1 MLNSKTYIMK
11 TKLNLFLLL
20 PFFALTMFTSCQDE
34 VIEISE
40 PNVEETFAADSN
52 LASLMSKT
60 STKDGSSD
68 NIIDR
73 ANCLSV
79 HLPVTVV
86 VNGLQIII
94 DSEEDFEVIE
104 AIFDEFEDDNDDLE
118 IVFPITII
126 LSDYSEIVINNYD
139 ELEAFIAECSD
150 ENEHDDDIECIDFQY
165 PLTISVYNA
174 DFQVIDTITISS
186 DEELHRFIRNLDGGL
201 LASLN
206 FPVTMVYAD
215 GSTVEVHNN
224 SELERIIQD
233 AEEAC
238 DEDDD
243 YDHNDDDFTK
253 ERLDNLLVSCPWL
266 IHDIRRSN
274 NDLRN
279 DYREYVMVFRTDG
292 TVKVRARNGDMLTG
306 TWTTRITDYG
316 AKITLDFD
324 TIVDFTLDWFVY
336 EIEDGK
342 IKLFTEG
349 GNRIILVKACD
360 IIVDHTLER
369 IESYLQEC
377 LWRVARLQVDG
388 NDNEGD
394 YIGTPLKFF
403 ENGTVKI
410 RVNGE
415 LVEGTWDVLAYN
427 AGFVLQ
433 INLEGRPDLH
443 LEWLITFLEPG
454 LIKLESQ
461 NNQMVLKRHCPEG
474 DEDVNYI
481 SNVLNEGEW
490 EVALYEDGYANP
502 VNETENYYMYVIDFL
517 ENGWVK
523 VTDPNN
529 GIIDGSWLVYRN
541 DDGML
546 KLGLNFGLEPP
557 FDELNHR
564 WKIVEVAENRI
575 ELKDLSASG
584 TVERILVFEKLQ

>member
-1 MLNSKTYIMK
+1 MK

-104 AIFDEFEDDNDDLE
+104 AIFDEFEDDDDDLE
-118 IVFPITII
+118 IVFRITII

-336 EIEDGK
+336 EIEHGK

-502 VNETENYYMYVIDFL
+502 VNETEAFNDYVIDFL
-517 ENGWVK
+517 ENGGVLAE
-523 VTDPNN
+523 
-529 GIIDGSWLVYRN
+529 GQGQLIDGSWLVY
-541 DDGML
+541 
-546 KLGLNFGLEPP
+546 
-557 FDELNHR
+557 
-564 WKIVEVAENRI
+564 
-575 ELKDLSASG
+575 
-584 TVERILVFEKLQ
+584 

>member
-1 MLNSKTYIMK
+1 MK

-336 EIEDGK
+336 EIEHGK